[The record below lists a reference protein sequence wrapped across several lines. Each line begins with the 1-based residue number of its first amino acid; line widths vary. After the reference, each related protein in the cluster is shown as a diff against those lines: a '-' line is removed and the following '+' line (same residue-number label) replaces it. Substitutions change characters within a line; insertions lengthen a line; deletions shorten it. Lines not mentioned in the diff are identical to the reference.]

1 MPVSIEKKYQ
11 KLTDTE
17 HVLLRPG
24 MYIGSIKPQ
33 TEEVYLL
40 DKRSYR
46 FTPKEI
52 TYNPGFLKLFD
63 EIVSNSVDE
72 HKRNSKLNQIKIKI
86 DLETNYISVWDN
98 GGIPVEI
105 HKEYDEWVPEMIFS
119 NLKTGS
125 NFDDT
130 EDRIV
135 VGTNG
140 VGSTL
145 TNIFS
150 KEFVIDTCDGKKR
163 FTQTFKNNM
172 GSRTKPKIKSQRR
185 GFTEIT
191 YLPDFEKFGMKK
203 IDKASLLMIEKRL
216 YDLAASNPKLKITL
230 NDEVISFKNF
240 KAYAEMY
247 TTPVFYEE
255 SKNWKIGIG
264 HSTSGFKAVSFV
276 NSVETKDG
284 GTHVNNVAWQITQF
298 LREKIK
304 RKHRVDVKPN
314 ELRQHLFLFID
325 CTIINPAFSS
335 QTKEKLITQPSEF
348 GSTHE
353 LSERTLRQV
362 LNSEIIQ
369 SVLDWIQRKKAAEE
383 RAKLRKLNKGLDK
396 KKVVKLIDAKKRGD
410 RSKCTL
416 AIFEGD
422 SASSAF
428 RRYRDPQTQG
438 AFPLRGKFI
447 NVREIADSKVV
458 QNKEVQSLMAAIGLK
473 IGHEPKDLR
482 YGKILLYTDAD
493 VDGNSISALLINFLG
508 KYWPE
513 LFEEGRVCK
522 VETPLMVAKK
532 GKETLSFYSDEEYK
546 EWETKQ
552 RSLKSWDIEYKK
564 GLAALEDEE
573 YKEIIKN
580 PQVFILTKD
589 NEFESTLDIWFSK
602 DSNPRKKKI
611 LGEEVDRKMLSL
623 MTIRERFDYINKK
636 KEDAFNKKNS
646 K

>member
-72 HKRNSKLNQIKIKI
+72 HKRNPKLNQIKIKI

-105 HKEYDEWVPEMIFS
+105 HKEYNEWVPEMIFS

-125 NFDDT
+125 NFDDN

-298 LREKIK
+298 LRDKIK

-458 QNKEVQSLMAAIGLK
+458 QNKEVQSMMAALGLK

-589 NEFESTLDIWFSK
+589 NEFDSTLDIWFSK
-602 DSNPRKKKI
+602 DSSPRKKKI
-611 LGEEVDRKMLSL
+611 LGEEV
-623 MTIRERFDYINKK
+623 YI
-636 KEDAFNKKNS
+636 KKNEKS
-646 K
+646 LF

>member
-298 LREKIK
+298 LRDKIK

-458 QNKEVQSLMAAIGLK
+458 QNKEVQSMMAALGLK

-573 YKEIIKN
+573 YKAIIKN

-589 NEFESTLDIWFSK
+589 NEFDSTLDIWFSK
-602 DSNPRKKKI
+602 DSTPRKKKI
-611 LGEEVDRKMLSL
+611 LGEDV
-623 MTIRERFDYINKK
+623 YI
-636 KEDAFNKKNS
+636 KKNEKS
-646 K
+646 LF

>member
-1 MPVSIEKKYQ
+1 MAVSVEKRYQ

-24 MYIGSIKPQ
+24 MYIGSIKPH
-33 TEEVYLL
+33 TEEVFLL
-40 DKRSYR
+40 NEKKGK
-46 FTPKEI
+46 FEPTEI
-52 TYNPGFLKLFD
+52 TYNPGFIKLFD

-72 HKRNSKLNQIKIKI
+72 HKRNPQLNQIKITT
-86 DLETNYISVWDN
+86 DEVSGRISIWDN

-105 HKEYDEWVPEMIFS
+105 HKEYGEWVPEMIFS

-130 EDRIV
+130 EDRTV

-150 KEFVIDTCDGKKR
+150 KEFRIETCDGKKS
-163 FTQTFKNNM
+163 FVQVFSDNM
-172 GSRTKPKIKSQRR
+172 SKKTEPIIKSHKK
-185 GFTEIT
+185 GYTEIS
-191 YLPDFEKFGMKK
+191 YIADFERFGMKK
-203 IDKASLLMIEKRL
+203 IDKSSLLMIQKRL
-216 YDLAASNPKLKITL
+216 YDIAACNTSLKIYL
-230 NDEVISFKNF
+230 NDTLISFKNF
-240 KAYAEMY
+240 KEYAELY
-247 TTPVFYEE
+247 TDNVFYEQ
-255 SKNWKIGIG
+255 SPNWKIGIG
-264 HSTSGFKAVSFV
+264 HSTSGFKAISFV

-284 GTHVNNVAWQITQF
+284 GTHVNNITFQIIQY

-304 RKHRVDVKPN
+304 KKYRVDVKPTD
-314 ELRQHLFLFID
+314 LKQHIFLFID
-325 CTIINPAFSS
+325 ATIINPAFSS
-335 QTKEKLITQPSEF
+335 QTKEKLITEPKDF

-353 LSERTLRQV
+353 LSEKILKQIFS
-362 LNSEIIQ
+362 SEIIQ
-369 SVLDWIQRKKAAEE
+369 SVLDWIERKQAAEE
-383 RAKLRKLNKGLDK
+383 RAKLRKLNNNLDK
-396 KKVVKLIDAKKRGD
+396 SKVIKLIDAKKTGD
-410 RSKCTL
+410 RKACTL

-428 RRYRDPQTQG
+428 RRYRDPLTQG

-447 NVREIADSKVV
+447 NVREIPDSKVV

-482 YGKILLYTDAD
+482 YGKILFYTDAD
-493 VDGNSISALLINFLG
+493 VDGNSISALLINFFG

-513 LFEEGRVCK
+513 LFEEGKVLK

-532 GKETLSFYSDEEYK
+532 GKETLSFYSEEDYK
-546 EWETKQ
+546 EWEQKQ
-552 RSLKSWDIEYKK
+552 KSLSSWNIEYKK

-573 YKEIIKN
+573 YQEIIRS
-580 PQVFILTKD
+580 PRSYFLTKD
-589 NEFESTLDIWFSK
+589 NGFNSTLNIWFAG

-611 LGEEVDRKMLSL
+611 LGETVEIKTSNKSL
-623 MTIRERFDYINKK
+623 F
-636 KEDAFNKKNS
+636 
-646 K
+646 

>member
-191 YLPDFEKFGMKK
+191 YLPDFERFGMKK
-203 IDKASLLMIEKRL
+203 VDTASLLMIEKRL

-611 LGEEVDRKMLSL
+611 LGEDV
-623 MTIRERFDYINKK
+623 YI
-636 KEDAFNKKNS
+636 KKNEKS
-646 K
+646 LF

>member
-72 HKRNSKLNQIKIKI
+72 HKRNRKLNQIKVKI

-172 GSRTKPKIKSQRR
+172 GSRTKPKIKTQRR

-191 YLPDFEKFGMKK
+191 YLADFERFGMKK
-203 IDKASLLMIEKRL
+203 VDKASLLMIEKRL

-255 SKNWKIGIG
+255 SQNWKIGIG
-264 HSTSGFKAVSFV
+264 HSTSGFKAISFV

-447 NVREIADSKVV
+447 NVREIPDSKVV
-458 QNKEVQSLMAAIGLK
+458 QNKEVQSLMAALGLK

-552 RSLKSWDIEYKK
+552 RSLKRWDIEYKK

-611 LGEEVDRKMLSL
+611 LGEEVH
-623 MTIRERFDYINKK
+623 I
-636 KEDAFNKKNS
+636 KKNEKS
-646 K
+646 LF

>member
-458 QNKEVQSLMAAIGLK
+458 QNKEVQSMMAALGLK

-552 RSLKSWDIEYKK
+552 RSLKNWDIEYKK

-589 NEFESTLDIWFSK
+589 NEFDSTLDIWFSK
-602 DSNPRKKKI
+602 DSTPRKKKI
-611 LGEEVDRKMLSL
+611 LGEDV
-623 MTIRERFDYINKK
+623 YI
-636 KEDAFNKKNS
+636 KKNEKS
-646 K
+646 LF

>member
-1 MPVSIEKKYQ
+1 MAVSIEKRYQ

-24 MYIGSIKPQ
+24 MYIGSIKPH

-40 DKRSYR
+40 NEKTRK
-46 FTPKEI
+46 FELTEI
-52 TYNPGFLKLFD
+52 TYNPGFLKMFD

-72 HKRNSKLNQIKIKI
+72 HKRNPKLNQIKITVDKS
-86 DLETNYISVWDN
+86 TGRISIWDN

-105 HKEYDEWVPEMIFS
+105 HKEYGEWVPEMVFS

-130 EDRIV
+130 EDRVV

-150 KEFVIDTCDGKKR
+150 KEFRIETCDGKKQ
-163 FTQTFKNNM
+163 FTQVFTDNM
-172 GSRTKPKIKSQRR
+172 SNRSEPIIKPLKK
-185 GFTEIT
+185 GFTEIS
-191 YLPDFEKFGMKK
+191 YVADYQRFGMKG
-203 IDKASLLMIEKRL
+203 IDDASIRMIQKRL
-216 YDLAASNPKLKITL
+216 YDIAACNHGIKIFF
-230 NDEVISFKNF
+230 NEKQISFVSF
-240 KAYAEMY
+240 KEYAELY
-247 TTPVFYEE
+247 TDYVFYEQ
-255 SKNWKIGIG
+255 SPNWKVGIG
-264 HSTSGFKAVSFV
+264 HSTAGFKAISFV

-284 GTHVNNVAWQITQF
+284 GTHVNNITHQIIQD

-304 RKHRVDVKPN
+304 KKYRVDVKPA
-314 ELRQHLFLFID
+314 ELKQHLFLFID

-335 QTKEKLITQPSEF
+335 QTKEKLITEPKDY
-348 GSTHE
+348 GSIHE
-353 LSERTLRQV
+353 LSEKILKQIFS
-362 LNSEIIQ
+362 SEIIQ
-369 SVLDWIQRKKAAEE
+369 SVLDWIERKKAAEE
-383 RAKLRKLNKGLDK
+383 RAKLRKLNNNLDK
-396 KKVVKLIDAKKRGD
+396 SKVIKLIDAKKSGD
-410 RSKCTL
+410 RKGCTL

-447 NVREIADSKVV
+447 NVREIPDSKVV

-482 YGKILLYTDAD
+482 YGKILFYTDAD
-493 VDGNSISALLINFLG
+493 VDGNSISALLINFFG

-513 LFEEGRVCK
+513 LFEQGRMLK

-532 GKETLSFYSDEEYK
+532 GKETLSFYSDEDYK
-546 EWETKQ
+546 AWECKQ
-552 RSLKSWDIEYKK
+552 KSLSSWNIEYKK

-573 YKEIIKN
+573 YQEIIRS
-580 PQVFILTKD
+580 PRSFILTKD
-589 NEFESTLDIWFSK
+589 NGFNSTLEIWFSV
-602 DSNPRKKKI
+602 DSTPRKRKI
-611 LGEEVDRKMLSL
+611 LGEEVEIKS
-623 MTIRERFDYINKK
+623 NKK
-636 KEDAFNKKNS
+636 SLF
-646 K
+646 

>member
-447 NVREIADSKVV
+447 NVREITDSKVV
-458 QNKEVQSLMAAIGLK
+458 QNKEVQSMMAALGLK

-589 NEFESTLDIWFSK
+589 NEFDSTLDIWFSK
-602 DSNPRKKKI
+602 DSTPRKKKI
-611 LGEEVDRKMLSL
+611 LGEDV
-623 MTIRERFDYINKK
+623 YI
-636 KEDAFNKKNS
+636 KKNEKS
-646 K
+646 LF

>member
-1 MPVSIEKKYQ
+1 MAVSIEKKYQ

-24 MYIGSIKPQ
+24 MYIGSVKPH

-40 DKRSYR
+40 DRRSWKLV
-46 FTPKEI
+46 PKEI

-72 HKRNSKLNQIKIKI
+72 HKRNPKLNQVKVNIDIKTNKI
-86 DLETNYISVWDN
+86 SIWDN

-105 HKEYDEWVPEMIFS
+105 HKEYNEWVPEMIFS

-130 EDRIV
+130 EERTV

-150 KEFVIDTCDGKKR
+150 KEFIIDTCDKKKR
-163 FTQTFKNNM
+163 FTQTFSNNM
-172 GSRTKPKIKSQRR
+172 AKKTKPVIKPQKK
-185 GFTEIT
+185 GFTEIS
-191 YLPDFEKFGMKK
+191 YIADFKRFGMNK
-203 IDKASLLMIEKRL
+203 IDKASIQMIEKRL
-216 YDLAASNPKLKITL
+216 YDIAACNPKLKIWL
-230 NDEVISFKNF
+230 NGDPITFKSFKE
-240 KAYAEMY
+240 YSELY
-247 TTPVFYEE
+247 TTPVFYEQSE
-255 SKNWKIGIG
+255 NWQIGIG
-264 HSTSGFKAVSFV
+264 HSTSGFKAISFV

-284 GTHVNNVAWQITQF
+284 GKHVDNITWQITQF
-298 LREKIK
+298 LRDKIK
-304 RKHRVDVKPN
+304 RKHRVDVKPS
-314 ELRQHLFLFID
+314 ELKNHLYLFIN

-335 QTKEKLITQPSEF
+335 QTKEKLITEPKDF
-348 GSTHE
+348 GSIHV
-353 LSERTLRQV
+353 LSDKTLRQV

-369 SVLDWIQRKKAAEE
+369 SVLDWIKQKKAAEE
-383 RAKLRKLNKGLDK
+383 RSKLRKLNKGLDK

-410 RSKCTL
+410 RSNCTL

-428 RRYRDPQTQG
+428 RQYRNPNMQG
-438 AFPLRGKFI
+438 AFPLRGKFV
-447 NVREIADSKVV
+447 NVRESIPSKVV
-458 QNKEVQSLMAAIGLK
+458 QNKEVQSLMAALGLK

-513 LFEEGRVCK
+513 LFEQGRVLK

-532 GKETLSFYSDEEYK
+532 GKDTLSFYSDEDYK
-546 EWETKQ
+546 EWESKQ
-552 RSLKSWDIEYKK
+552 RSLSSWNIEYKK
-564 GLAALEDEE
+564 GLAALENEE
-573 YKEIIKN
+573 YQEIISN
-580 PQVFILTKD
+580 PRTFTLTKD
-589 NEFESTLDIWFSK
+589 KDFDNTLDTWFSK
-602 DSNPRKKKI
+602 DSEPRKKKI
-611 LGEEVDRKMLSL
+611 LGEDLIYKVSDKSL
-623 MTIRERFDYINKK
+623 F
-636 KEDAFNKKNS
+636 
-646 K
+646 

>member
-1 MPVSIEKKYQ
+1 MAVSIEKKYQ

-24 MYIGSIKPQ
+24 MYIGSVKPH

-40 DKRSYR
+40 DRRSWKL
-46 FTPKEI
+46 TPKEI

-72 HKRNSKLNQIKIKI
+72 HKRNPKLNQVKVNINIDTNKISI
-86 DLETNYISVWDN
+86 WDN

-105 HKEYDEWVPEMIFS
+105 HKEYNEWVPEMIFS

-130 EDRIV
+130 EERTV

-150 KEFVIDTCDGKKR
+150 TEFTIDTCDGKKR
-163 FTQTFKNNM
+163 FTQTFSNNM
-172 GSRTKPKIKSQRR
+172 AKKTKPAIKPQKK
-185 GFTEIT
+185 GFTEIS
-191 YLPDFEKFGMKK
+191 YIADFKRFGMKR
-203 IDKASLLMIEKRL
+203 IDKPSIQMIEKRL
-216 YDLAASNPKLKITL
+216 YDIAACNPKLKIWL
-230 NDEVISFKNF
+230 NGDPITFKSFKE
-240 KAYAEMY
+240 YSELY
-247 TTPVFYEE
+247 TTPVFYEQSE
-255 SKNWKIGIG
+255 NWQIGIG
-264 HSTSGFKAVSFV
+264 HSTSGFKAISFV

-284 GTHVNNVAWQITQF
+284 GKHVDNITWQITQF
-298 LREKIK
+298 LRDKIK
-304 RKHRVDVKPN
+304 RKHRVDVKPS
-314 ELRQHLFLFID
+314 ELKNHLYLFIN

-335 QTKEKLITQPSEF
+335 QTKEKLITEPKDF
-348 GSTHE
+348 GSIHV
-353 LSERTLRQV
+353 LSEKTLRKV

-369 SVLDWIQRKKAAEE
+369 SVLDWIKQKKAAEE
-383 RAKLRKLNKGLDK
+383 RSKLRRLNKGLDK

-410 RSKCTL
+410 RSNCTL

-428 RRYRDPQTQG
+428 RQYRNPNMQG
-438 AFPLRGKFI
+438 AFPLRGKFV
-447 NVREIADSKVV
+447 NVRESVPSKVV
-458 QNKEVQSLMAAIGLK
+458 QNKEVQSLMAALGLK

-513 LFEEGRVCK
+513 LFEEGRVLK

-532 GKETLSFYSDEEYK
+532 GKQTLSFYSDEEYK
-546 EWETKQ
+546 EWESKQ
-552 RSLKSWDIEYKK
+552 RSLNSWNIEYKK
-564 GLAALEDEE
+564 GLAALENEE
-573 YKEIIKN
+573 YQEIISN
-580 PQVFILTKD
+580 PKTFTLTKD
-589 NEFESTLDIWFSK
+589 KDFENTLDTWFSK
-602 DSNPRKKKI
+602 DSEPRKKKI
-611 LGEEVDRKMLSL
+611 LGEDLIYKVSDKSL
-623 MTIRERFDYINKK
+623 F
-636 KEDAFNKKNS
+636 
-646 K
+646 

>member
-1 MPVSIEKKYQ
+1 MAVNIEKKYQ

-24 MYIGSIKPQ
+24 MYVGSIKLH
-33 TEEVYLL
+33 TEEVFLPTKGKDQFQL
-40 DKRSYR
+40 
-46 FTPKEI
+46 TEV

-72 HKRNSKLNQIKIKI
+72 HKRNSKLNKVKINI
-86 DLETNYISVWDN
+86 DMSTGLISIWDN
-98 GGIPVEI
+98 GGIPVKI

-150 KEFVIDTCDGKKR
+150 KEFTIETCDGKKQ
-163 FTQTFKNNM
+163 FNQTFSNNM
-172 GSRTKPKIKSQRR
+172 ADRTKPKITNKKTAHTQ
-185 GFTEIT
+185 IT
-191 YLPDFEKFGMKK
+191 YLTDFERFGLKGINK
-203 IDKASLLMIEKRL
+203 NHYLMITKRL
-216 YDLAASNPKLKITL
+216 IDIAACNPTLKIFL
-230 NDEVISFKNF
+230 NDKPIAFRTFKD
-240 KAYAEMY
+240 YASRY
-247 TTPVFYEE
+247 VTPVFYEQSE
-255 SKNWKIGIG
+255 HWKIGIG
-264 HSTSGFKAVSFV
+264 HSTTGFKAISFV

-284 GTHVNNVAWQITQF
+284 GTHVNNIDWQITSY

-304 RKHRVDVKPN
+304 RKYRVDVKPS
-314 ELRQHLFLFID
+314 ELRQHLYLFIN
-325 CTIINPAFSS
+325 CTVINPAFSS
-335 QTKEKLITQPSEF
+335 QTKEKLITAPKDF
-348 GSTHE
+348 GTSHT
-353 LSERTLRQV
+353 LSEKVLRQI

-369 SVLDWIQRKKAAEE
+369 SVLDWIERKKEADE
-383 RAKLRKLNKGLDK
+383 RSKLRKLNKGLDK
-396 KKVVKLIDAKKRGD
+396 TKVLKLIDAKKRGI
-410 RSKCTL
+410 REKCTL

-428 RRYRDPQTQG
+428 RRYREPQYQG

-447 NVREIADSKVV
+447 NVRELHASKVV
-458 QNKEVQSLMAAIGLK
+458 QNKEVQSMMAAMGLK

-513 LFEEGRVCK
+513 LFSEGRVLK

-532 GKETLSFYSDEEYK
+532 GKESLNFYSDEEYK
-546 EWETKQ
+546 EWESKQ
-552 RSLKSWDIEYKK
+552 RNLNSWSIEYKK
-564 GLAALEDEE
+564 GLAALEDAE
-573 YKEIIKN
+573 YKEIIRS
-580 PQVFILTKD
+580 PRTFTLTKD
-589 NEFESTLDIWFSK
+589 KDFNNTLDIWFSK
-602 DSNPRKKKI
+602 NSEPRKRKI
-611 LGEEVDRKMLSL
+611 LGQPMEIKNNKSL
-623 MTIRERFDYINKK
+623 F
-636 KEDAFNKKNS
+636 
-646 K
+646 

>member
-1 MPVSIEKKYQ
+1 MAVSVEKRYQ

-24 MYIGSIKPQ
+24 MYIGSIKPH
-33 TEEVYLL
+33 TEEVFLINE
-40 DKRSYR
+40 KKGK
-46 FTPKEI
+46 FEPTEI
-52 TYNPGFLKLFD
+52 TYNPGFIKLFD

-72 HKRNSKLNQIKIKI
+72 HKRNPNLNQIKVTI
-86 DLETNYISVWDN
+86 DEVTGRISIWDN

-105 HKEYDEWVPEMIFS
+105 HKEYGEWVPEMIFS

-130 EDRIV
+130 EDRTV

-150 KEFVIDTCDGKKR
+150 KEFRIETCDGKKS
-163 FTQTFKNNM
+163 FLQIFSNNM
-172 GSRTKPKIKSQRR
+172 SSRTEPVIKSHKK
-185 GFTEIT
+185 GYTEIS
-191 YLPDFEKFGMKK
+191 YIADFDRFGMKK
-203 IDKASLLMIEKRL
+203 IDKSSLQMIQRRL
-216 YDLAASNPKLKITL
+216 YDIAACNTSLKIYL
-230 NDEVISFKNF
+230 NDTLISFKNF
-240 KAYAEMY
+240 KEYAELY
-247 TTPVFYEE
+247 TDNVFYEQ
-255 SKNWKIGIG
+255 SQNWRIGIG
-264 HSTSGFKAVSFV
+264 HSTSGFKAISFV

-284 GTHVNNVAWQITQF
+284 GTHVNNVTFQIIQY

-304 RKHRVDVKPN
+304 KKYRVDVKPTD
-314 ELRQHLFLFID
+314 LKQHIFLFID
-325 CTIINPAFSS
+325 CTVINPAFSS
-335 QTKEKLITQPSEF
+335 QTKEKLITEPKDF
-348 GSTHE
+348 GSIHE
-353 LSERTLRQV
+353 LSEKILKQV
-362 LNSEIIQ
+362 FGSEIIQ
-369 SVLDWIQRKKAAEE
+369 SVLDWIERKQAAEE
-383 RAKLRKLNKGLDK
+383 RAKLRKLNNNLDK
-396 KKVVKLIDAKKRGD
+396 SKVIKLIDAKKTGD
-410 RSKCTL
+410 RKGCTL

-447 NVREIADSKVV
+447 NVREIPDSKVV

-493 VDGNSISALLINFLG
+493 VDGNSISALLINFFG

-513 LFEEGRVCK
+513 LFEEGKILK

-546 EWETKQ
+546 EWEQKQ
-552 RSLKSWDIEYKK
+552 KSLSSWNIEYKK

-573 YKEIIKN
+573 YQEIIRS
-580 PQVFILTKD
+580 PRSYFLTKD
-589 NEFESTLDIWFSK
+589 NGFNSTLNIWFAG
-602 DSNPRKKKI
+602 DSTPRKKKI
-611 LGEEVDRKMLSL
+611 LGESVEIKTSNKSL
-623 MTIRERFDYINKK
+623 F
-636 KEDAFNKKNS
+636 
-646 K
+646 

>member
-1 MPVSIEKKYQ
+1 MAVSVEKRYQ

-24 MYIGSIKPQ
+24 MYIGSIKPH
-33 TEEVYLL
+33 TEEVFLINE
-40 DKRSYR
+40 KKGK
-46 FTPKEI
+46 FEPTEI
-52 TYNPGFLKLFD
+52 TYNPGFIKLFD

-72 HKRNSKLNQIKIKI
+72 HKRSPHLNQIKVTI
-86 DLETNYISVWDN
+86 DEVSGRISIWDN

-105 HKEYDEWVPEMIFS
+105 HKEYGEWVPEMIFS

-130 EDRIV
+130 EDRTV

-150 KEFVIDTCDGKKR
+150 KEFKIETCDGKKS
-163 FTQTFKNNM
+163 FTQVFSDNM
-172 GSRTKPKIKSQRR
+172 STKTEPIIKSHKK
-185 GFTEIT
+185 GYTEIS
-191 YLPDFEKFGMKK
+191 YIADFERFGMKK
-203 IDKASLLMIEKRL
+203 IDKSSLQMIQKRL
-216 YDLAASNPKLKITL
+216 YDIAACNTSLKIYFNDTL
-230 NDEVISFKNF
+230 ISFKNF
-240 KAYAEMY
+240 KEYADLY
-247 TTPVFYEE
+247 TDNVFYEQ
-255 SKNWKIGIG
+255 SQNWKIGIG
-264 HSTSGFKAVSFV
+264 HSTSGFKAISFV

-284 GTHVNNVAWQITQF
+284 GTHVNNITFQIIQY

-304 RKHRVDVKPN
+304 KKYRVDVKPTD
-314 ELRQHLFLFID
+314 LKQHIFLFID
-325 CTIINPAFSS
+325 ATIINPAFSS
-335 QTKEKLITQPSEF
+335 QTKEKLITEPKDF

-353 LSERTLRQV
+353 LSEKILKQI
-362 LNSEIIQ
+362 LGSEIIQ
-369 SVLDWIQRKKAAEE
+369 SVLDWIERKQAAEE
-383 RAKLRKLNKGLDK
+383 RAKLRKLNNNLDK
-396 KKVVKLIDAKKRGD
+396 SKVIKLIDAKKTGD
-410 RSKCTL
+410 RKACTL

-428 RRYRDPQTQG
+428 RRYRDPLTQG

-447 NVREIADSKVV
+447 NVREIPDSKVV

-482 YGKILLYTDAD
+482 YGKILFYTDAD
-493 VDGNSISALLINFLG
+493 VDGNSISALLINFFG

-513 LFEEGRVCK
+513 LFEEGKVLK

-532 GKETLSFYSDEEYK
+532 GKETLSFYSEEDYK
-546 EWETKQ
+546 EWEQKQ
-552 RSLKSWDIEYKK
+552 KSLSSWNIEYKK

-573 YKEIIKN
+573 YQEIIRS
-580 PQVFILTKD
+580 PRSYFLTKD
-589 NEFESTLDIWFSK
+589 NGFNSTLNIWFAG

-611 LGEEVDRKMLSL
+611 LGETVEIKSSNKSL
-623 MTIRERFDYINKK
+623 F
-636 KEDAFNKKNS
+636 
-646 K
+646 

>member
-1 MPVSIEKKYQ
+1 VSIEKRYQ

-24 MYIGSIKPQ
+24 MYIGSVKPH

-40 DKRSYR
+40 DRRSWKL
-46 FTPKEI
+46 TPKEI

-72 HKRNSKLNQIKIKI
+72 HKRNPKLNQIKVTV
-86 DLETNYISVWDN
+86 DLDSNRISIWDN

-105 HKEYDEWVPEMIFS
+105 HKEYNEWVPEMIFS

-130 EDRIV
+130 EQRTV

-150 KEFVIDTCDGKKR
+150 KEFKIDTCDGKKR
-163 FTQTFKNNM
+163 FTQVFSDNM
-172 GSRTKPKIKSQRR
+172 AKKTKPNVKSQRK
-185 GFTEIT
+185 GFTEIS
-191 YLPDFEKFGMKK
+191 YVADFKRFGMKK
-203 IDKASLLMIEKRL
+203 IDKPSLQMIEKRL
-216 YDLAASNPKLKITL
+216 YDIAACNPKLKIWL
-230 NDEVISFKNF
+230 NDEVISFKSF
-240 KAYAEMY
+240 KEYSELY
-247 TTPVFYEE
+247 TTPVFYEQSE
-255 SKNWKIGIG
+255 NWQIGIG
-264 HSTSGFKAVSFV
+264 HSESGFKAVSFV

-284 GTHVNNVAWQITQF
+284 GTHVNNVVWQITQY

-304 RKHRVDVKPN
+304 RKHRVDVKPS
-314 ELRQHLFLFID
+314 ELKNHLYLFIN
-325 CTIINPAFSS
+325 CTVINPAFSS
-335 QTKEKLITQPSEF
+335 QTKEKLITEPKDF
-348 GSTHE
+348 GSIHE

-369 SVLDWIQRKKAAEE
+369 SVLDWIEKKKAAEE
-383 RAKLRKLNKGLDK
+383 RAKLRKLNKRLDK
-396 KKVVKLIDAKKRGD
+396 KKVVKLIDAKKGGD
-410 RSKCTL
+410 RSNCTL

-428 RRYRDPQTQG
+428 RQYRNPTMQG
-438 AFPLRGKFI
+438 AFPLRGKFV
-447 NVREIADSKVV
+447 NVRESTASKVV
-458 QNKEVQSLMAAIGLK
+458 QNKEVQSLMAALGLK

-513 LFEEGRVCK
+513 LFEQGRVLK

-532 GKETLSFYSDEEYK
+532 GNQTLSFYSDEEYNQ
-546 EWETKQ
+546 WESKQ
-552 RSLKSWDIEYKK
+552 RSLSSWNIEYKK
-564 GLAALEDEE
+564 GLAALENEE
-573 YKEIIKN
+573 YREIISN
-580 PQVFILTKD
+580 PKTFTLTKD
-589 NEFESTLDIWFSK
+589 NNFEHTLNVWFSK
-602 DSNPRKKKI
+602 DSEPRKKKI
-611 LGEEVDRKMLSL
+611 LGEELEVKPKGKSL
-623 MTIRERFDYINKK
+623 F
-636 KEDAFNKKNS
+636 
-646 K
+646 

>member
-72 HKRNSKLNQIKIKI
+72 HKRNRKLNQIKINI
-86 DLETNYISVWDN
+86 NLETNYISIWDN

-163 FTQTFKNNM
+163 FTQTFKDNM
-172 GSRTKPKIKSQRR
+172 SSRTKPKIKNQKR

-191 YLPDFEKFGMKK
+191 YLPDFERFGMKK

-230 NDEVISFKNF
+230 NDEVISFRNF

-264 HSTSGFKAVSFV
+264 HSNSGFKAVSFV

-284 GTHVNNVAWQITQF
+284 GTHVNNVSWQITQF

-589 NEFESTLDIWFSK
+589 NEFDSTLDIWFSK
-602 DSNPRKKKI
+602 DSTPRKKKI
-611 LGEEVDRKMLSL
+611 LGEDV
-623 MTIRERFDYINKK
+623 YI
-636 KEDAFNKKNS
+636 KKNEKS
-646 K
+646 LF